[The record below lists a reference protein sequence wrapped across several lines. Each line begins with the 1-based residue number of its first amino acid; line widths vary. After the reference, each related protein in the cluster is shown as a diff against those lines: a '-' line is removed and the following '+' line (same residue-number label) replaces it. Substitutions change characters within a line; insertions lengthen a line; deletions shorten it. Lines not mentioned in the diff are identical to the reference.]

1 MTPSRCFLAATLLWR
16 TSEASQFNSIKLSAG
31 SSWKLMAFFFFSST
45 SVCVFLFFFFFSNCS
60 MNESQMN
67 LTTDTAYIIPRRTQF
82 EPSQT
87 SLQPPLQSQTDRK
100 HAAFKPAPQDLEE
113 GAICFSP
120 ITILENPFLPSSDRI
135 YFSFK
140 DF

>member
-1 MTPSRCFLAATLLWR
+1 MTPSLCFLAATLLWR

-31 SSWKLMAFFFFSST
+31 SSWKLMAFIYFILFSI
-45 SVCVFLFFFFFSNCS
+45 FFSNCS

-67 LTTDTAYIIPRRTQF
+67 LTTDTAYIVPRHTQF

-87 SLQPPLQSQTDRK
+87 SLQPPLQSQTDGK
-100 HAAFKPAPQDLEE
+100 HAAFKPAPQGLEE

-120 ITILENPFLPSSDRI
+120 ITILQNPFLPSSDRI

-140 DF
+140 DFLNA